1 MNTSPANHI
10 VHVISGSDLVRCI
23 TSYETEEGLFKCK
36 GTSTGLS
43 SNQKDNPGHDGL
55 IPVHRVLMLQFS
67 QMYASQLQS
76 RSPLFSRKQSVQS
89 TENIP
94 SLTSLPTQ
102 IHGNGTDVHSTGQ
115 RCGVKRRIVISF
127 RIKEKP
133 YQTTT
138 IKPQKRSRIIIVVV
152 IAVEASS
159 HPCQPSSCQPSSR
172 HQTIRLSIHRSLTQ
186 SINQNGQVQSVN
198 SCTSMPVSYT

>member
-10 VHVISGSDLVRCI
+10 VHVISGSDLVRFI
-23 TSYETEEGLFKCK
+23 TSYEIEEGMLQCT
-36 GTSTGLS
+36 GRGLS

-55 IPVHRVLMLQFS
+55 IHVRCVLMLQFS
-67 QMYASQLQS
+67 RMYASQLQS

-102 IHGNGTDVHSTGQ
+102 IDGDGTDVHSTGQ
-115 RCGVKRRIVISF
+115 RCGVKRRIIISF

-152 IAVEASS
+152 ITVKGNKSAL
-159 HPCQPSSCQPSSR
+159 PSI
-172 HQTIRLSIHRSLTQ
+172 IRLSIHRSLNQ
-186 SINQNGQVQSVN
+186 SIRTAKS
-198 SCTSMPVSYT
+198 SP

>member
-1 MNTSPANHI
+1 M
-10 VHVISGSDLVRCI
+10 
-23 TSYETEEGLFKCK
+23 FKCT
-36 GTSTGLS
+36 GTPTGSS

-55 IPVHRVLMLQFS
+55 IRVHRVLMLRS
-67 QMYASQLQS
+67 SRMYASQLQS
-76 RSPLFSRKQSVQS
+76 GSPSFSRKQSVQS

-138 IKPQKRSRIIIVVV
+138 TIKPQKRSRVIIVVV
-152 IAVEASS
+152 ITVEASS
-159 HPCQPSSCQPSSR
+159 HHPASHHQDIRPSGRQ
-172 HQTIRLSIHRSLTQ
+172 SIDQ

>member
-10 VHVISGSDLVRCI
+10 VHVISRSDLVRCNSSDVI
-23 TSYETEEGLFKCK
+23 EEGLVECT
-36 GTSTGLS
+36 GTPTGLS
-43 SNQKDNPGHDGL
+43 SNQKDNAGHDGL
-55 IPVHRVLMLQFS
+55 VHVHDVLMLQFS
-67 QMYASQLQS
+67 RMYASQLQS
-76 RSPLFSRKQSVQS
+76 RSPLFSRKQFVQS

-102 IHGNGTDVHSTGQ
+102 IHGNGADVHSTGQ

-138 IKPQKRSRIIIVVV
+138 IKPQKRSRIIIVVAITV
-152 IAVEASS
+152 QASS
-159 HPCQPSSCQPSSR
+159 HPCQQSSCQPSSR
-172 HQTIRLSIHRSLTQ
+172 HQTINPSITQ
-186 SINQNGQVQSVN
+186 SIRTAKS
-198 SCTSMPVSYT
+198 SP